1 MPVKVEDPPSQIVV
15 GEAFAPTEGRGF
27 TVTVIL
33 LVAVA
38 PQAFVAVTV
47 YVWVFNGTKGTP
59 SFIPPDQVKL
69 PEPLAV
75 SVTLLPA
82 HTVLDGVAVILTVGE
97 GKGEKE
103 MVGGVNRFVLV

>member
-1 MPVKVEDPPSQIVV
+1 MICGDVRS
-15 GEAFAPTEGRGF
+15 R
-27 TVTVIL
+27 TVTVTTL
-33 LVAVA
+33 EFD

>member
-1 MPVKVEDPPSQIVV
+1 
-15 GEAFAPTEGRGF
+15 
-27 TVTVIL
+27 
-33 LVAVA
+33 
-38 PQAFVAVTV
+38 
-47 YVWVFNGTKGTP
+47 
-59 SFIPPDQVKL
+59 
-69 PEPLAV
+69 V